1 MLRRLRNRLGLHPRA
16 WLHGALTFPRF
27 IGRIKPQ
34 LLAGADSEI
43 QARLAA
49 LRRSWEPAELK
60 VPVGK
65 RIVVVAPHPDDETI
79 GAGGLLLAHRG
90 QASVSIVTVFNGD
103 GGGQLGTEPW
113 VDERSYKARLVQARK
128 HELTRAAA
136 DLRADAVHAMDLPDG
151 YSRPTLQD
159 AQRLRQLVEE
169 LRPDVVLI
177 PWFLDGLPD
186 HQMANLLYA
195 SGCSDLDCMVLG
207 MEIWTLCQP
216 NAFFDTTPWH
226 EEKLALVRQYRT
238 QLETVDYE
246 RLVTG
251 LGLTRG
257 FQMGSRPRR
266 VSAAEAFFALPN
278 RDYCDI
284 VRAYYGTPGALSE
297 TARRIFRQKQP

>member
-1 MLRRLRNRLGLHPRA
+1 MLRKLRQRLGLHPRA
-16 WLHGALTFPRF
+16 WLHAALTYPRYM
-27 IGRIKPQ
+27 GRIKPR
-34 LLAGADSEI
+34 LLAGSEAEI

-90 QASVSIVTVFNGD
+90 QASVSIVTVFNGE
-103 GGGQLGTEPW
+103 GGGQLGAEPW
-113 VDERSYKARLVQARK
+113 ADEASYKTKLVQARK
-128 HELTRAAA
+128 GELARVAAGLQA
-136 DLRADAVHAMDLPDG
+136 NAVHAMDLRDG
-151 YSRPTLQD
+151 YSRPTSQD
-159 AQRLRQLVEE
+159 AQRLRKLLEA

-195 SGCSDLDCMVLG
+195 SACSDLDCMVLG

-216 NAFFDTTPWH
+216 NAFFDTTPWLD
-226 EEKLALVRQYRT
+226 EKLELVRLYKT
-238 QLETVDYE
+238 QLATVDYE

-257 FQMGSRPRR
+257 FQMGSGPRR
-266 VSAAEAFFALPN
+266 TSAAEAFFALPN

-284 VRAYYGTPGALSE
+284 VRAYYGEPGALSE
-297 TARRIFRQKQP
+297 TAKRIFRPERR